1 MTHENPKALPSG
13 LAPYRRTAVFTRH
26 TVPAGLLTDHR
37 TKDGVWGLIHVLSGR
52 LVYAVTDPRRIAS
65 ERLLTP
71 DAEPGVVEPTILH
84 RVEPN
89 GDVQFLVE
97 FWRAAGGK

>member
-13 LAPYRRTAVFTRH
+13 LAPYRSTAVFTQN
-26 TVPAGLLTDHR
+26 TVPAGLLADHR
-37 TKDGVWGLIHVLSGR
+37 TKDGVWGLIHVLSGQ
-52 LVYAVTDPRRIAS
+52 LLYSVTDPRRAAS

-71 DAEPGVVEPTILH
+71 GAEPGVVEPAVLH

-97 FWRAAGGK
+97 FWRAAGEG